1 MGRNLHCVDKVS
13 ERPPRGGTTDVGDK
27 NRFSRWRRL
36 PPVFRSGSREHKLPG
51 FEEEIQR
58 LTLYLPGSYLDL
70 AELLAG
76 LEQIPTIQEYCSRL
90 LVQALEEER
99 TRRQVTEVEEKR
111 GSPLSGLDEIA
122 DDPNYLA
129 EWNRR
134 REDGRPASSSRPDDA
149 DAENLPALTV
159 PLVHI
164 PAIETDDAL
173 LSEPTP
179 PAEAPQTVRLE
190 IGPRSEPEVAGSYEP
205 EIPDG
210 RAMDIVWKHV
220 GEGGGD
226 LDGFLAHLRRGEQVP
241 PASTAELLAALRILE
256 EENRGSAGLD
266 RRLAYA
272 LYRLALESQVLLTEA
287 WPGAFDDA
295 TVAAIRAVQDKVER
309 ILSGAEAA
317 PSGQERGEGE

>member
-1 MGRNLHCVDKVS
+1 M
-13 ERPPRGGTTDVGDK
+13 GDK
-27 NRFSRWRRL
+27 NPFSRWRRL
-36 PPVFRSGSREHKLPG
+36 PPVFRSGSRDHKLPG
-51 FEEEIQR
+51 FEDEIQR
-58 LTLYLPGSYLDL
+58 LTLYIPGSYLDV

-90 LVQALEEER
+90 LVQALEAER

-122 DDPNYLA
+122 EDPNYLA

-134 REDGRPASSSRPDDA
+134 RTAPIRSDEV
-149 DAENLPALTV
+149 DAETLPALTV

-164 PAIETDDAL
+164 PALEAFDDPT
-173 LSEPTP
+173 SEPVETP
-179 PAEAPQTVRLE
+179 PMVRLE
-190 IGPRSEPEVAGSYEP
+190 IGPRSEPEVTASHEP

-226 LDGFLAHLRRGEQVP
+226 QNGFLAHLRRGEQAP
-241 PASTAELLAALRILE
+241 PTSTAELLAALRILE
-256 EENRGSAGLD
+256 DENRGSAGLD

-295 TVAAIRAVQDKVER
+295 TVAAIRSVQDKVER
-309 ILSGAEAA
+309 ILSGVEAD
-317 PSGQERGEGE
+317 PPGRERGEGA